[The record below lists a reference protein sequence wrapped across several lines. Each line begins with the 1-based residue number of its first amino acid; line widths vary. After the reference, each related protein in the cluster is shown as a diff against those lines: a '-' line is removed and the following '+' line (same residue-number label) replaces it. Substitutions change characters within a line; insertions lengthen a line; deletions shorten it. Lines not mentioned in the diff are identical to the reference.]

1 MEARM
6 KTFIHSIITWALL
19 IAAMAARGDVLLDET
34 FDYPDGPLAS
44 VSDGRWVTHS
54 GTPGQVTAS
63 GGVIRLLGSRTEDIR
78 SVFATRGITN
88 GTLFAGLDVRFRALP
103 SPTGSFFFHFKDPVD
118 SGAASVFTG
127 RIHATTAGAA
137 AGALRVGIA
146 WGTGTPSWVARDIR
160 TNEAVRLVLRLD
172 LGATNAVLWVN
183 PGTEADLEGRALAN
197 DGRGIGQGL
206 SQVALR
212 QATGLGEVEVD
223 RLRVGTRF
231 EDVTDEG
238 VPRVGVVG
246 EGQGVRAWMPK
257 AAWEAGWRLEVA
269 GGLRGPWSQGPE
281 MTVEGDRA
289 SVWIPNGPS
298 MLWLRLARR

>member
-1 MEARM
+1 M
-6 KTFIHSIITWALL
+6 KTLIHSIITWAPL
-19 IAAMAARGDVLLDET
+19 IAAMAARAEVLLDET
-34 FDYPDGPLAS
+34 FNYPDGPLAS

-54 GTPGQVTAS
+54 GTPGQVAVS
-63 GGVIRLLGSRTEDIR
+63 GGGIRLLGSKTEDIR
-78 SVFATRGITN
+78 NAFVTRGVTN

-103 SPTGSFFFHFKDPVD
+103 SPTGAFFFHFKDPVD

-127 RIHATTAGAA
+127 RIHATTAGAG
-137 AGALRVGIA
+137 AGSLRVGIA
-146 WGTGTPSWVARDIR
+146 WGTGTPVWAARDIR
-160 TNEAVRLVLRLD
+160 TNEAARLVLMLD

-183 PGTEADLEGRALAN
+183 PGTEADVEGRALAN

-206 SQVALR
+206 SQVAFR

-231 EDVTDEG
+231 EDVVDGG
-238 VPRVGVVG
+238 VPRVGVVR
-246 EGQGVRAWMPK
+246 EGYGVRAWMP
-257 AAWEAGWRLEVA
+257 ATAWEAGWRMEVA

-298 MLWLRLARR
+298 MVWLRLARR